1 MPGTIEPS
9 KEKRHCGADDCNEQ
23 LVGTSIGHHYRSRT
37 DFEKLK
43 VLRNL
48 PRQLAE
54 DELTRM
60 GTFISEKRHWAQV
73 LVPATVNR
81 FSQLFIDI
89 FEIGFLL

>member
-1 MPGTIEPS
+1 MAGRKRRLPGTIEPS

-37 DFEKLK
+37 DFDKLK

-54 DELTRM
+54 DELKNLDSH
-60 GTFISEKRHWAQV
+60 I
-73 LVPATVNR
+73 TV
-81 FSQLFIDI
+81 SLKPIY
-89 FEIGFLL
+89 GF